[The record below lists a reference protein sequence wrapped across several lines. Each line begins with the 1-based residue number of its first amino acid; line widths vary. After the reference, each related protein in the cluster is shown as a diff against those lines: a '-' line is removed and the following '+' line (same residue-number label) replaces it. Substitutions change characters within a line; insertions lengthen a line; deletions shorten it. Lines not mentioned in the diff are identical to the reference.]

1 MVQIMASSGSSKRKE
16 KIPLGADSRFYRKQL
31 PEVDDLV
38 RIRILDREEHG
49 FRCVLLEYNNVEGL
63 VLLNELKRGRVRSY
77 HRILKKSK
85 EYTVLVLRVYES
97 NDDDQTGCSIDL
109 SLKAVPR
116 ESLPKSRDLWEKSKR
131 AHGIMRLLAGA
142 VTSKQKDYPDC
153 WSEASEE
160 KREEISKT
168 LGEGTEFTIE
178 NFKKLQSEHG
188 LDKKEADHLLQ
199 WYTGGRLSKQKN
211 ELDEITTVGLYE
223 TFAWPLDDK
232 YKSLYSGFKK
242 IMNDEDPIVSMIE
255 HGIPQRCIP
264 TLLSELL
271 KRMQP
276 TPETVRAKITMQC
289 FSKAAVEGIQA
300 ALAVGL
306 EQNDEELP
314 IVIRVVAAPS
324 FEICCTTMEPELGM
338 KKVTAVME
346 LMRDTLEGH
355 KGKFEVTEQPI
366 IERIADELALE
377 LDGSEEEEE
386 EN

>member
-1 MVQIMASSGSSKRKE
+1 MAASGSSSTKRKE
-16 KIPLGADSRFYRKQL
+16 KIPLGADCRFYRKRL
-31 PEVDDLV
+31 PEIDELV
-38 RIRILDREEHG
+38 RVRILDREEHG
-49 FRCVLLEYNNVEGL
+49 FRCVLLEYNNIEGL

-85 EYTVLVLRVYES
+85 EYTVLVLRVYDTE
-97 NDDDQTGCSIDL
+97 DDDQVTGCSIDL

-142 VTSKQKDYPDC
+142 VTSKQNDCPDC
-153 WSEASEE
+153 WTDMAEEQREAVA
-160 KREEISKT
+160 KT
-168 LGEGTEFTIE
+168 IGDETEFTIE

-199 WYTGGRLSKQKN
+199 WYTGGRLSKKKT
-211 ELDEITTVGLYE
+211 EIQTVELYE
-223 TFAWPLDDK
+223 SFSWPLADK
-232 YKSLYSGFKK
+232 YKYLYSGFKI
-242 IMNDEDPIVSMIE
+242 IMNEEDPIPQMIE
-255 HGIPQRCIP
+255 HGIPQKCIP

-276 TPETVRAKITMQC
+276 TPETVRARISMQC

-324 FEICCTTMEPELGM
+324 FEICCTTMDPELGIQ
-338 KKVTAVME
+338 KVTEVIE
-346 LMRDTLEGH
+346 LMKETLEAH
-355 KGKFEVTEQPI
+355 KGKFQVTEQPV
-366 IERIADELALE
+366 IERIADDIALE
-377 LDGSEEEEE
+377 MDGSDEEEE